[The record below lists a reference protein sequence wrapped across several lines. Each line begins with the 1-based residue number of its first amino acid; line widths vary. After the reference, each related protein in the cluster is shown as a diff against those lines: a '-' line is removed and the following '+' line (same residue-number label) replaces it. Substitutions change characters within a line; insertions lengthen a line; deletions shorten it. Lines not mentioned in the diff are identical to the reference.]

1 MNKNSSYRIILI
13 IIMVACFALF
23 LYWGFRKEGYHVD
36 EMYMYGTANSE
47 YLPFMHMGEQ
57 EYSVKDWMKE
67 YGAGENLIDLFRNL
81 SKDIS
86 ILKANGWDIK
96 GSEIYAAYSRAREC
110 SNDIYSTTWM
120 SGQAYKDYI
129 AVSDTNRFNYISVLY
144 NFRGDNHPPLYALL
158 LHTICSV
165 FPGVYSKWFGLGLNI
180 VIGLLC
186 ILLLYK
192 TVEKFLGGRNVG
204 LMAAAL
210 YGLSAAAAITASYIR
225 MYSLVTLMV
234 TGVAYAHL
242 NLAAK
247 NWEWDKKDRR
257 KLVFFTLCAYLSQY
271 YSVIYIFGIAMACV
285 IIMLAQKKLKNAL
298 RYILTMGIA
307 GAVGIVMWPFSLK
320 AVFAGSRG
328 AESIGGFFS
337 LEGTM
342 DRLGAMLYVL
352 VHNCLGIPEWLFL
365 ILVIAVAVLIAIIM
379 IKDKQADDRSRIERA
394 LIVIVPFVFYF
405 VCISKM
411 APYLVDRY
419 IMCIMPWCGTLLL
432 CGIMFAIK
440 RIGVKGKAVLAKAV
454 TGAGADVAGMETGAG
469 AVGKKAAADVMATA
483 AGADAA
489 GTETEA
495 GAALAEST
503 AKESVELAAE
513 RESEV
518 AAAMAVNAA
527 STEKM
532 APGAGAAKKAAG
544 ADTAGKMAGADAAVS
559 DSMGEAASAESE
571 VSLATK
577 VMNAASMEKDVTGAG
592 AKKSPIAV
600 KAAMAICFLPL
611 LVLSNS
617 LLVGNCE
624 IYSCGQE
631 CDVIAE
637 DTDCV
642 YILPDG
648 WWNES
653 AEDTL
658 LLSKCRDTAVV
669 FEWNAE
675 TLAGTYDAPAGSELL
690 MIVHEGV
697 EAGANIDAI
706 ADSLPSAGK
715 SLTEL
720 SSESVRGNTWIHYR
734 LNECGTGDHSDSVDL
749 NIGNKDGKTVDTD
762 GVSEAGSANDEG
774 SSSGVNG
781 ADGGISSSVNVADE
795 GSLSGVNGAD
805 GGISSGVNGA
815 DGDYIDED
823 TGILSSMEDIALTD
837 KDGRGSNYYFTYGN
851 DVFRAKFD
859 KDTWKI
865 YDSYKINNM
874 DDMKIIC
881 GALQVEHPVHI
892 GDTDAHRTPE
902 DMAQEWMEHNV
913 GYALFKPDSEWSVR
927 AKDVDLDPYD
937 VGKSIF
943 EIYEDR
949 TGKKFSLGDVL

>member
-67 YGAGENLIDLFRNL
+67 YGAGENPIDLFRNL

-192 TVEKFLGGRNVG
+192 TVDKFLGGRNAAV
-204 LMAAAL
+204 MAAAL

-242 NLAAK
+242 DLASK

-257 KLVFFTLCAYLSQY
+257 KVVFFTLCAYLSQY
-271 YSVIYIFGIAMACV
+271 YSVIYIFGIAMVCV
-285 IIMLAQKKLKNAL
+285 IVMLAQKKLKNAL
-298 RYILTMGIA
+298 RYILTMGIT
-307 GAVGIVMWPFSLK
+307 GAAGIVMWPFSLK

-337 LEGTM
+337 LEGTK
-342 DRLGAMLYVL
+342 DRLGTMLYVL

-365 ILVIAVAVLIAIIM
+365 ILVIAVAVLITIIM
-379 IKDKQADDRSRIERA
+379 IRNKQAEDRSRIERA
-394 LIVIVPFVFYF
+394 FIVIVPFVIYF

-432 CGIMFAIK
+432 CGMMLVIK
-440 RIGVKGKAVLAKAV
+440 RLKLNSKA
-454 TGAGADVAGMETGAG
+454 TVA
-469 AVGKKAAADVMATA
+469 VMA
-483 AGADAA
+483 GCY
-489 GTETEA
+489 
-495 GAALAEST
+495 
-503 AKESVELAAE
+503 
-513 RESEV
+513 
-518 AAAMAVNAA
+518 
-527 STEKM
+527 
-532 APGAGAAKKAAG
+532 
-544 ADTAGKMAGADAAVS
+544 
-559 DSMGEAASAESE
+559 
-571 VSLATK
+571 
-577 VMNAASMEKDVTGAG
+577 
-592 AKKSPIAV
+592 I
-600 KAAMAICFLPL
+600 PL
-611 LVLSNS
+611 LVFSNS
-617 LLVGNCE
+617 LIVGNGE
-624 IYSCGQE
+624 IYPGGQE
-631 CDVIAE
+631 RDMIAA
-637 DTDCV
+637 DTDCI

-669 FEWNAE
+669 FEGNAE
-675 TLAGTYDAPAGSELL
+675 MLAGTYDAPAGSELL
-690 MIVHEGV
+690 MVVHRGV
-697 EAGANIDAI
+697 EAKDNIDVI
-706 ADSLPSAGK
+706 ADSLAAEAKG
-715 SLTEL
+715 LTET
-720 SSESVRGNTWIHYR
+720 SRESVRGNTWIHYKVEER
-734 LNECGTGDHSDSVDL
+734 EDAAGDPS
-749 NIGNKDGKTVDTD
+749 NT
-762 GVSEAGSANDEG
+762 AG
-774 SSSGVNG
+774 
-781 ADGGISSSVNVADE
+781 I
-795 GSLSGVNGAD
+795 
-805 GGISSGVNGA
+805 
-815 DGDYIDED
+815 ID
-823 TGILSSMEDIALTD
+823 
-837 KDGRGSNYYFTYGN
+837 
-851 DVFRAKFD
+851 
-859 KDTWKI
+859 
-865 YDSYKINNM
+865 
-874 DDMKIIC
+874 
-881 GALQVEHPVHI
+881 P
-892 GDTDAHRTPE
+892 
-902 DMAQEWMEHNV
+902 
-913 GYALFKPDSEWSVR
+913 
-927 AKDVDLDPYD
+927 
-937 VGKSIF
+937 
-943 EIYEDR
+943 
-949 TGKKFSLGDVL
+949 

>member
-67 YGAGENLIDLFRNL
+67 YGAGENPIDLFRNL

-129 AVSDTNRFNYISVLY
+129 AVSDTNRFNYISVPY

-242 NLAAK
+242 DLASK

-271 YSVIYIFGIAMACV
+271 YSVIYIFGIAMVCV
-285 IIMLAQKKLKNAL
+285 IIMLVQKKLKNAL
-298 RYILTMGIA
+298 RYILTMGITGAA
-307 GAVGIVMWPFSLK
+307 GIAMWPFSLK

-352 VHNCLGIPEWLFL
+352 VHNCLGIPEWLFM
-365 ILVIAVAVLIAIIM
+365 ILVIAVAFLIAIIM

-394 LIVIVPFVFYF
+394 LIVIVPFAFYF

-440 RIGVKGKAVLAKAV
+440 RLGGKGGVVS
-454 TGAGADVAGMETGAG
+454 
-469 AVGKKAAADVMATA
+469 AAAKIV
-483 AGADAA
+483 
-489 GTETEA
+489 
-495 GAALAEST
+495 
-503 AKESVELAAE
+503 
-513 RESEV
+513 
-518 AAAMAVNAA
+518 
-527 STEKM
+527 
-532 APGAGAAKKAAG
+532 
-544 ADTAGKMAGADAAVS
+544 
-559 DSMGEAASAESE
+559 
-571 VSLATK
+571 
-577 VMNAASMEKDVTGAG
+577 
-592 AKKSPIAV
+592 
-600 KAAMAICFLPL
+600 MAICFLPL

-624 IYSCGQE
+624 IYPGGQE

-637 DTDCV
+637 NTDCV

-675 TLAGTYDAPAGSELL
+675 TLAGTYDASVGSELL

-697 EAGANIDAI
+697 EAGENIDAI
-706 ADSLPSAGK
+706 ADSLSPAGK
-715 SLTEL
+715 GLTEM
-720 SSESVRGNTWIHYR
+720 SRESVRGNTWIYYR
-734 LNECGTGDHSDSVDL
+734 INECETGDPSNTDDVSS
-749 NIGNKDGKTVDTD
+749 IKDGNTADPEGITGGGNSKD
-762 GVSEAGSANDEG
+762 GDSASGNNGVYGD
-774 SSSGVNG
+774 STFGVNG
-781 ADGGISSSVNVADE
+781 ADGGR
-795 GSLSGVNGAD
+795 LSGK
-805 GGISSGVNGA
+805 NGA
-815 DGDYIDED
+815 DGDGIEGEA
-823 TGILSSMEDIALTD
+823 GILTSTRDIALTD

-851 DVFRAKFD
+851 DVFEARFD

-865 YDSYKINNM
+865 YDSYKISNM
-874 DDMKIIC
+874 DDMKVIC
-881 GALQVEHPVHI
+881 GALQEEHPVHI
-892 GDTDAHRTPE
+892 GDTDAYRTPD

-913 GYALFKPDSEWSVR
+913 GYALFKPDSEWSAR

-937 VGKSIF
+937 VGKSFF